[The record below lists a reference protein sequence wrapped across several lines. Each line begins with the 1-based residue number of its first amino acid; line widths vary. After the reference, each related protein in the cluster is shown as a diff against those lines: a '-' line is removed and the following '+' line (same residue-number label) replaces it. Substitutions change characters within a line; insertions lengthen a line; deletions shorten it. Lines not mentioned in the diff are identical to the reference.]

1 MLTCAARWVMQA
13 LALLEWER
21 GNTEKVLTLPRF
33 TGTKVQILTQK
44 AWQHQ
49 AGGGAVYDCDP
60 TEAVGRRAV
69 PGFCCPTPCQRQ
81 FAARENAISTRLKSC
96 KGAQLTCLTGT
107 KEQTLTAEEL
117 SSRTMPRFGRP
128 GQKWRQAQAGL
139 VRQDNSSS
147 RY

>member
-1 MLTCAARWVMQA
+1 MQA

-60 TEAVGRRAV
+60 TEAVGRRAL
-69 PGFCCPTPCQRQ
+69 PGVWRPTPCQRQ

-96 KGAQLTCLTGT
+96 KGAQFTGFTGRKVQILTP
-107 KEQTLTAEEL
+107 AEL
-117 SSRTMPRFGRP
+117 ACRTMPRFGRP
-128 GQKWRQAQAGL
+128 GLKWRPAQAGL
-139 VRQDNSSS
+139 VRLDNSSS

>member
-1 MLTCAARWVMQA
+1 MQA

-21 GNTEKVLTLPRF
+21 GNTEKVLSLPGF
-33 TGTKVQILTQK
+33 TGTHLQILTQK
-44 AWQHQ
+44 AWQHGT
-49 AGGGAVYDCDP
+49 GGGAVYDGDA

-69 PGFCCPTPCQRQ
+69 PGVRGPTPCQRQ

-96 KGAQLTCLTGT
+96 KGAQFTGFTGT
-107 KEQTLTAEEL
+107 KVQILTPEEL
-117 SSRTMPRFGRP
+117 SCRSMPRFGRP

-139 VRQDNSSS
+139 VMRDNSSS